1 MYIEPKES
9 LINENDLSC
18 RCDFLARSNQLLR
31 LNFWQIVLSK
41 NDIAY
46 AHNAVIIIKYVIFN
60 DALCTRMY
68 CTYRNRLTTQKVLY
82 IIDSFLCNR
91 YYLMLYTLAVERN
104 LHAFLKKTA

>member
-31 LNFWQIVLSK
+31 LNFDRLFWVK

-60 DALCTRMY
+60 DALCTRIY
-68 CTYRNRLTTQKVLY
+68 
-82 IIDSFLCNR
+82 
-91 YYLMLYTLAVERN
+91 
-104 LHAFLKKTA
+104 